1 MWFKTRVTELLHIQ
15 YPLIQAPMAGG
26 VTTPKLVAAVSNS
39 GGLGSLGAGYMSK
52 EQMKEA
58 VREIRS
64 LTDKPFAVNLFIPE
78 PESAPEIKDEMMAVL
93 DGYRREL
100 GLPPGIDAS
109 KFAEPF
115 AEQLEAVLEEKVPV
129 FSFTFGIPARET
141 IRALKQQGITVIG
154 TATTVREAVKL
165 EESGVD
171 LIVGQG
177 SEAGGHRGTFL
188 GPYQDALVGT
198 MALIPQ
204 MVDHVQVPVI
214 AAGGIMDGRGI
225 AAARIL
231 GAEGVQMGSAFLAC
245 EESGAHEAYKNAI
258 LTSTDD
264 STVITKAFSGKAA
277 RGIKNRFIQE
287 MAEKESILSPY
298 PLQNALTK
306 EIRQAAAKANRAE
319 FMSLW
324 AGQASA
330 MAARKT
336 AGQLVSDLVE
346 QTTKFLGW
354 SR

>member
-78 PESAPEIKDEMMAVL
+78 PEFAPEIKDEMMAVL
-93 DGYRREL
+93 DRYRREL

-129 FSFTFGIPARET
+129 FSFTFGVPARET

-346 QTTKFLGW
+346 QTTKFLSW